1 MHRTTCLFVSPFGLA
16 RVALLSAISKTKD
29 FTMFDESVI
38 AALLTLAS
46 LASASGNKA
55 R

>member
-1 MHRTTCLFVSPFGLA
+1 V
-16 RVALLSAISKTKD
+16 
-29 FTMFDESVI
+29 FDESVI

-46 LASASGNKA
+46 LAASQSGNKT

>member
-1 MHRTTCLFVSPFGLA
+1 MPPGAFLKPRIFN
-16 RVALLSAISKTKD
+16 
-29 FTMFDESVI
+29 MFDESVI

-46 LASASGNKA
+46 LAAAQSGNKA

>member
-1 MHRTTCLFVSPFGLA
+1 VPF
-16 RVALLSAISKTKD
+16 KTKD
-29 FTMFDESVI
+29 FNVFDESVI

-46 LASASGNKA
+46 LAASQSGNKA